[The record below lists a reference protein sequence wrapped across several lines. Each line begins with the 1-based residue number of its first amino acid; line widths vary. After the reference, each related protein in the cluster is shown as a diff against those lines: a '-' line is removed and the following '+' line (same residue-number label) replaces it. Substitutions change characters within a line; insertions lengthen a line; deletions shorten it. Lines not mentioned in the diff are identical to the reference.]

1 MRPPI
6 RCPDS
11 RAAVNVLL
19 SKFSD
24 FISVVRQ
31 LTIKCRLRSISASCR
46 CNGGGYA
53 HVQGR
58 TASCDSSGGKNISRP
73 GLRSGES
80 SGFCSNARVRK
91 FHAANQGVNTRVVL
105 PRAEVLQV
113 SACSN

>member
-1 MRPPI
+1 MVLPAATGGDVCCVLKCSSDGRMRPPS
-6 RCPDS
+6 RCPGS

-46 CNGGGYA
+46 CNGGGSA

-58 TASCDSSGGKNISRP
+58 TASLGQQR
-73 GLRSGES
+73 R
-80 SGFCSNARVRK
+80 
-91 FHAANQGVNTRVVL
+91 
-105 PRAEVLQV
+105 
-113 SACSN
+113 